1 MPSESMATNEPGT
14 TRARVGDRLE
24 THSIHGG
31 VARRGE
37 VVEILGGAG
46 HEHYRVLW
54 EEAHE
59 SIVYPADGVIVIP
72 RGRERASAGSGR

>member
-1 MPSESMATNEPGT
+1 MPSKSMATDDPGMA
-14 TRARVGDRLE
+14 RARVGDWLE
-24 THSIHGG
+24 ARSIHGG

-59 SIVYPADGVIVIP
+59 SIVFPADGLIVIP
-72 RGRERASAGSGR
+72 RGQAGLAGSGQ